1 MKRATFYVDYCYDG
15 SSDEYGCRLSG
26 RYRFDM
32 SLSDDEYEELYNVWW
47 SLDEELNNWHT
58 DWTGHEDWYDRIDG
72 AATYA
77 LLKLM
82 KEQEPDLY
90 PPLDVL
96 WELSP
101 ETAKEF

>member
-1 MKRATFYVDYCYDG
+1 MFEGIKMK
-15 SSDEYGCRLSG
+15 
-26 RYRFDM
+26 
-32 SLSDDEYEELYNVWW
+32 YNIPHFG
-47 SLDEELNNWHT
+47 DNFKKNNWHT
-58 DWTGHEDWYDRIDG
+58 DWTGHEDWYDRING

-82 KEQEPDLY
+82 QEQEPDLY
-90 PPLDVL
+90 PSLDVL